1 MRIAVIDLGTNTFNL
16 LIKETETGETFYN
29 DKIPVKLG
37 EGGISNNQIAEA
49 PFQRGIDAL
58 KAHAQTIKEVGA
70 DKVVAFA
77 TSAIRTAD
85 NGQAFVGEVK
95 KQTNITV
102 NVIDGDQEAY
112 FIYVG
117 VKQCLEMG
125 NTTSLIMDIGG
136 GSTEFIIYNKGNDVL
151 WKRSYMLGVSRLREN
166 FTPNDPIIESDIE
179 KLNTH
184 FEKELVDLAE
194 AIKTHQP
201 EVLIGSSG
209 SFETLADMI
218 QHRIGKPVDIKSIK
232 ELDFDITEINK
243 LHKVLLASTLVERLQ
258 MDGLIPM
265 RADTIAISSLQIQY
279 ILNTFGIEK
288 MKMSAYALK
297 EGVIQTI
304 AETENTWQESY
315 L

>member
-49 PFQRGIDAL
+49 PFKRGIDAL
-58 KAHAQTIKEVGA
+58 KAHAETIKKVGA
-70 DKVVAFA
+70 DKIVAFA
-77 TSAIRTAD
+77 TSAIRTAI
-85 NGQAFVGEVK
+85 NGQAFVEEVK

-102 NVIDGDQEAY
+102 NVIDGNQEAY
-112 FIYVG
+112 FIYLG
-117 VKQCLEMG
+117 VKQCLSAG

-136 GSTEFIIYNKGNDVL
+136 GSTEFIIYKGKEVL
-151 WKRSYMLGVSRLREN
+151 WKKSYMLGVSRLREN
-166 FTPNDPIIESDIE
+166 FKPSDPIKNVDIE
-179 KLNTH
+179 KLNEH
-184 FEKELVDLAE
+184 FKAELTELAD
-194 AIKTHQP
+194 AIEVHQP

-218 QHRIGKPVDIKSIK
+218 QHRIGKPIDIKSVK
-232 ELDFDITEINK
+232 ELDFDLEEINK
-243 LHKVLLASTLVERLQ
+243 LHNVLLASTLKERLHMQ
-258 MDGLIPM
+258 GLVPM
-265 RADTIAISSLQIQY
+265 RADTIGISSLQVQY
-279 ILNTFGIEK
+279 ILNTFGIK
-288 MKMSAYALK
+288 QMKMSAYALK